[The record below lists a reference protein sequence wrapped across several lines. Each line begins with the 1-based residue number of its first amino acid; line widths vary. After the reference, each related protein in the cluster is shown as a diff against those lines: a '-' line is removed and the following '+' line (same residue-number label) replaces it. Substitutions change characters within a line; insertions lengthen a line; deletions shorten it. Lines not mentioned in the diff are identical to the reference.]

1 MLSFKSTYNA
11 TYHKKRL
18 PAVNMEEMA
27 EKERLRKEVA
37 QLRREA
43 ALERMKVSQCCED
56 LREYVLQNAANDPL
70 LKGVPDDKN
79 PYKEIKGG
87 CVIS

>member
-1 MLSFKSTYNA
+1 MDEN
-11 TYHKKRL
+11 
-18 PAVNMEEMA
+18 V

-43 ALERMKVSQCCED
+43 ALERMKVSQCCAD
-56 LREYVLQNAANDPL
+56 LRDYVLQNAANDPL
-70 LKGVPDDKN
+70 VQGIPDDKN

-87 CVIS
+87 CVMF

>member
-1 MLSFKSTYNA
+1 MGLGA
-11 TYHKKRL
+11 CKKRL